1 MAFNSMSFLWIFLPI
16 TLILYYFT
24 FGKFKNLFLVLASL
38 IMYAWGSTETLPI
51 LLISIL
57 ANYIIGL
64 WMSDKTNDGFRKFIF
79 IIGILFN
86 LGILSYYKYYNFIAE
101 NINLLLKEDVLQ
113 YMHLSLPIGIS
124 FFTFSAISYLFDLYR
139 RNVKPQKNIIN
150 LGLYLSFFPKLT
162 MGPIESY
169 QNFEVFIR
177 NKEITATNLSTGI
190 RRFIYGLSK
199 KVIIANSMG
208 IIADKIFNSDVS
220 YLTTQIAWIG
230 AISYMIQ
237 IYFDFSGYSDMA
249 IGLSK
254 MFGINM
260 EENFNLP
267 YMSKSITEFWRRWHI
282 SLSTWFKN
290 YLYIPLGGNRKGK
303 YRTYVNLFIVFFTT
317 GLWHGASWNFIVW
330 GLFNGFFMI
339 IERIKLKELLD
350 KNKFKLLNHIYT
362 LFVVL
367 ISWVLF
373 RANTLENGI
382 EFIKCMFINNEVA
395 LINAIDISTILTTK
409 NLIILITGI
418 LLSGIIPSILNKLN
432 KVKEIYEIF
441 IEPLAII
448 ILFITCIMYI
458 VNGTY
463 VSYIYANF

>member
-303 YRTYVNLFIVFFTT
+303 FRTYVNLFIVFFTT